1 MSRINVFGVFEGGPD
16 LRKPPHCA
24 VRLIMLGLMGFDS
37 IFGLELRQ
45 ASLLLAATAMAIA
58 IADAYPFGDLS
69 VFEGHDR
76 AYQ

>member
-1 MSRINVFGVFEGGPD
+1 MSRIKVFGAVEGGPD

-24 VRLIMLGLMGFDS
+24 GRLIMLGLMAFDS
-37 IFGLELRQ
+37 IFGLELQ
-45 ASLLLAATAMAIA
+45 HASLLLAATAMAIA
-58 IADAYPFGDLS
+58 IADAYPFGELS